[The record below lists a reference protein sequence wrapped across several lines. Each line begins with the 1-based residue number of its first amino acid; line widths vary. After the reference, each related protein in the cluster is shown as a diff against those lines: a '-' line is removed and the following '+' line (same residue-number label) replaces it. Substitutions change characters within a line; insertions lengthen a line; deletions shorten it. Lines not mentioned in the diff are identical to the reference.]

1 MRQHPPLI
9 ELDRTLYDLYSL
21 DGGNPN
27 DVAHVIA
34 LAPHPKGSVSSSLPD
49 NAKYTFQSPMAP
61 KLDKDIWARIT
72 LGNGSQNHA
81 FMSGSIPL
89 YLFDIDP
96 AEHDVVNGLVES
108 PPTAQAD
115 AHRVYNC
122 LVPSQRPRL
131 AFIPNPTGFK
141 LDTGVKASPY
151 PPLDFIDNH
160 PCVVSQDVHY
170 GLLSK
175 RDLALSGLP
184 TPHTEVIDGK
194 LSPAEVHDEKIVE
207 AEAQRII
214 QAVRDRALPF
224 VIKFPQS
231 LAGQGVFVVHDEAT
245 KAERIRLLKTE
256 VPRMIRALTPVN
268 AHLQPVSLLL
278 QQLITSDTNN
288 LSLFVTKAGRAIFVS
303 CAEQFLDKEGIYRGS
318 ILDYHRQDELE
329 ALYRPT
335 IEKVVA
341 HVYKQGFYGPMGAD
355 VMTDCKGN
363 QYVVDLNVR
372 LTGDYMMGPLRGHF
386 FERRGLG
393 FSYLITPL
401 VVLGNRDLFEE
412 KFAQELVDGRI
423 VIVGWARGKSG
434 PGGRFEYSVCSV
446 AAGGRDRADVLE
458 LVDRIN
464 ALALAK
470 PT

>member
-1 MRQHPPLI
+1 MHQQPPLI
-9 ELDRTLYDLYSL
+9 ELDRTLSDLYSL
-21 DGGNPN
+21 DGGDPSE
-27 DVAHVIA
+27 VAHIIA
-34 LAPHPKGSVSSSLPD
+34 LAPHPDGSVSSSLPE
-49 NAKYTFQSPMAP
+49 NTKYTFQSPMAP

-81 FMSGSIPL
+81 FMSGPIPL

-96 AEHDVVNGLVES
+96 PEHDVVNGLVES
-108 PPTAQAD
+108 PPAAQAD
-115 AHRVYNC
+115 AHRVYDC
-122 LVPSQRPRL
+122 LVPSQRPKL
-131 AFIPNPTGFK
+131 SFIPDPASFK
-141 LDTGVKASPY
+141 PDAGVKVSPY
-151 PPLDFIDNH
+151 PPLDFIDDH

-170 GLLSK
+170 RLLSK

-184 TPHTEVIDGK
+184 TPQTDVIDGE
-194 LSPAEVHDEKIVE
+194 LSPAEVQDDKGVE

-231 LAGQGVFVVHDEAT
+231 LAGQGVFVVRDEAT
-245 KAERIRLLKTE
+245 KAARIRVLETE
-256 VPRMIRALTPVN
+256 VPRMIRRLTPVN

-278 QQLITSDTNN
+278 QQLVVSDTKN
-288 LSLFVTKAGRAIFVS
+288 LSLFVTKTGRAVFVS
-303 CAEQFLDKEGIYRGS
+303 CAEQFLDEEGIYRGS
-318 ILDYHRQDELE
+318 ILDYQSQDEFE
-329 ALYRPT
+329 ALYRAT
-335 IEKVVA
+335 IDQIAA
-341 HVYKQGFYGPMGAD
+341 HVYKQGFYGPMGGD
-355 VMTDCKGN
+355 IMTNSDGN

-401 VVLGNRDLFEE
+401 VVLGNRDQFEE
-412 KFAQELVDGRI
+412 KFTQELLDGRI
-423 VIVGWARGKSG
+423 IIVGWARGKSG
-434 PGGRFEYSVCSV
+434 PSGRFEYSVCSV
-446 AAGGRDRADVLE
+446 AMGGKDRADVLE

-464 ALALAK
+464 AIALAK